1 MVELLYFG
9 TYEQVLYPYV
19 KHNLRAEDRV
29 QNETAFVEHLL
40 LAADE
45 EGNTVSDITSSV
57 ASRYRTGVRAIPDNV
72 VALFRKANARNTVI
86 EYLDDLVVPYIDRG
100 RKQALIKEFVEL
112 IDQDRSIDRDFKKT
126 LLSPCFS

>member
-72 VALFRKANARNTVI
+72 VALFRKPGGA
-86 EYLDDLVVPYIDRG
+86 
-100 RKQALIKEFVEL
+100 
-112 IDQDRSIDRDFKKT
+112 
-126 LLSPCFS
+126 

>member
-1 MVELLYFG
+1 MELLYFG

-45 EGNTVSDITSSV
+45 EGNEK
-57 ASRYRTGVRAIPDNV
+57 
-72 VALFRKANARNTVI
+72 ALR
-86 EYLDDLVVPYIDRG
+86 E
-100 RKQALIKEFVEL
+100 ALCIWQHVDSNEL
-112 IDQDRSIDRDFKKT
+112 EI
-126 LLSPCFS
+126 

>member
-1 MVELLYFG
+1 MSRLYFG

-45 EGNTVSDITSSV
+45 EGNIKPKT
-57 ASRYRTGVRAIPDNV
+57 
-72 VALFRKANARNTVI
+72 
-86 EYLDDLVVPYIDRG
+86 EDLVGP
-100 RKQALIKEFVEL
+100 
-112 IDQDRSIDRDFKKT
+112 
-126 LLSPCFS
+126 